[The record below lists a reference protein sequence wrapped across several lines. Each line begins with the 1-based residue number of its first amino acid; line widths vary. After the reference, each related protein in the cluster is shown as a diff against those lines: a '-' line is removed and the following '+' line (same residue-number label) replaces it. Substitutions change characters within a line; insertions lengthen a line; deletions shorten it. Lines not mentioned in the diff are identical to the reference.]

1 MEKSKDPILTA
12 LDAAFTIASSLV
24 QNATNQLKDFSQAE
38 NPATGDIDVEA
49 LIEREGL
56 VRQDELV
63 RLRSIIG
70 ELKVQVSELEEETK
84 RLKKKLKTLK
94 GKL

>member
-12 LDAAFTIASSLV
+12 LDTAFTIASSLV
-24 QNATNQLKDFSQAE
+24 QNATNQLKDFSQAG
-38 NPATGDIDVEA
+38 NPATGEIDIEA

>member
-12 LDAAFTIASSLV
+12 LDTAFTIASSLV
-24 QNATNQLKDFSQAE
+24 QNATDQLKDFSQAG
-38 NPATGDIDVEA
+38 NPAASEIDIEA

-94 GKL
+94 GKS